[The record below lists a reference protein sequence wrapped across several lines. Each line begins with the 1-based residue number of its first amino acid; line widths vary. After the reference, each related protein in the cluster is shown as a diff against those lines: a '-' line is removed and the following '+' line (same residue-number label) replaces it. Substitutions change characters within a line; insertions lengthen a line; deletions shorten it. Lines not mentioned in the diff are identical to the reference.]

1 MKTLLLLIF
10 VPLWLSAQSFF
21 VPVMLNIDEDSFP
34 KALGKT
40 HFTPILYSVDPIS
53 DAVLA
58 QFTGYAAK
66 DEFLYY
72 LKKGE

>member
-21 VPVMLNIDEDSFP
+21 VPVMLNIDKDSFP
-34 KALGKT
+34 KVLGKT
-40 HFTPILYSVDPIS
+40 RFTPILYIVDPKS
-53 DAVLA
+53 DAVMA